1 VDIFYRDFQSMDG
14 LVVRQHHAQ
23 KSALPS
29 DSSGG
34 LNMERK
40 RRRIRYTIFPSSSNK
55 LQEGV

>member
-1 VDIFYRDFQSMDG
+1 MHNGGFLQGFQSMDG

-29 DSSGG
+29 ESSGG

-40 RRRIRYTIFPSSSNK
+40 RRTIRYTIFPC
-55 LQEGV
+55 